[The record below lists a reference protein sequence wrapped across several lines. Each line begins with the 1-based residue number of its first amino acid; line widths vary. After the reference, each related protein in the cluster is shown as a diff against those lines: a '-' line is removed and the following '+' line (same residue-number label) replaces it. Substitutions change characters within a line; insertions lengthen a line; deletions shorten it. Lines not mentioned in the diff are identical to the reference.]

1 MNESSTEIRR
11 TPLPPNSSTPVSTS
25 LIGLQDA
32 FLLLQFPQLLA
43 MQHTALSMPGSVTAD
58 LGSTQLLALLTT
70 KTQGQEEGSL
80 PLGLN
85 I

>member
-1 MNESSTEIRR
+1 MSESSTEIRR

-25 LIGLQDA
+25 LRGLQDA

-43 MQHTALSMPGSVTAD
+43 KQRTALSVPGSVTAD
-58 LGSTQLLALLTT
+58 LGSAQLLALLAT
-70 KTQGQEEGSL
+70 KTRGQEEGSL